1 MSAHKKMSETKNTLT
16 QMGHIVEMPNLDNI
30 DKQVDKDGNSLET
43 AQIKIEND
51 LIRGYFKKIQESDV
65 VLVVNEDKKKTK
77 GYIGANSFLELGFG
91 YVLGK
96 KIFLLNNYTKK
107 LSCSDEITAMEPIIL
122 NGDLDK
128 INQYL

>member
-96 KIFLLNNYTKK
+96 KIFLLNNYAKK